1 MSLNIKTTL
10 YHADW
15 CGHCQNFMSEW
26 ESLAADMD
34 KKKIKHNNVNF
45 SYAAFEETA
54 LKESKEDDATVNGEP
69 VRGYP
74 TIKISIE
81 KNGNKKEF
89 EYNGK
94 RRKDEIA
101 SYLKVLASR
110 ELNN

>member
-1 MSLNIKTTL
+1 MSINIKTTL
-10 YHADW
+10 YHANW
-15 CGHCQNFMSEW
+15 CGHCKTFMPEW
-26 ESLAADMD
+26 KSLAADMD
-34 KKKIKHNNVNF
+34 GKKIKHNNVIF
-45 SYAAFEETA
+45 SHAAFEESA
-54 LKESKEDDATVNGEP
+54 LRDSKEDATVNGEP

-81 KNGNKKEF
+81 KNGATKEF

>member
-1 MSLNIKTTL
+1 MP
-10 YHADW
+10 
-15 CGHCQNFMSEW
+15 EW
-26 ESLAADMD
+26 QSLAADMD
-34 KKKIKHNNVNF
+34 AKKIKHNNVNF
-45 SYAAFEETA
+45 SHVALEESA
-54 LKESKEDDATVNGEP
+54 LRDSKKDGATVNGEP

-81 KNGNKKEF
+81 KNGNTKEF

-94 RRKDEIA
+94 RRKDEII